1 MNKVPTS
8 SILHAI
14 SAMFTGAC
22 GRPEKLS
29 LALQPRSNAV
39 RMIVKLAYWINATFE
54 LGLFSNSFR
63 NRLELASCA
72 ANLSILG
79 ASVIK
84 EQRPTRD
91 FKHEKFRWVPLNVIW
106 KLQRESHRRK
116 SPRSVELFSN
126 FIEISKK
133 RPCDYQSEEI
143 NLRSICISLGRLKTN
158 NF

>member
-1 MNKVPTS
+1 MNKVLTS
-8 SILHAI
+8 NILHTI

-39 RMIVKLAYWINATFE
+39 RMIVKLTYWINATFE

-84 EQRPTRD
+84 EQRPTREL
-91 FKHEKFRWVPLNVIW
+91 KHEKFRWVPLNVIW
-106 KLQRESHRRK
+106 MEASTRKPQEKVAEFGGTLHQLHRNIEETALWLPIWRDKFALNLYKFRK
-116 SPRSVELFSN
+116 TQN
-126 FIEISKK
+126 K
-133 RPCDYQSEEI
+133 
-143 NLRSICISLGRLKTN
+143 
-158 NF
+158 